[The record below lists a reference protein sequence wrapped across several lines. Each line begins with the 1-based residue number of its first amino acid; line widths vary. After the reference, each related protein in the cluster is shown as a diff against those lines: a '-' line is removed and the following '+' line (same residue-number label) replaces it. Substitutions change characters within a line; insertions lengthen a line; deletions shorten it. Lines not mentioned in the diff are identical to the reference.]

1 MSRNRQLIINM
12 TASFIAYII
21 TLGISFALSPYIV
34 ENVGVD
40 AYGFVGLANNF
51 VSYAGLITIA
61 LNSLASRFVTIKI
74 YENDMHGANIY
85 FSSVFIANLVLMVV
99 MGIAGVLLIIFLENL
114 IDLPGNLYWDVKILF
129 SCLFLNCLI
138 GTIGS
143 VFSISTF
150 ATNKLYINSIRQ
162 IESNILRLV
171 ILVPLFLLFQPHVSY
186 IGISALVMGM
196 YVFLFNIYYTKKLL
210 PDIHL
215 KLSYFRIKAVISL
228 IASGV
233 WNLIVRLGQLLLDGL
248 DLLITN
254 IFINATSMG
263 ILSVSKLIPSA
274 ITGIVSTL
282 VNVFSPN
289 FTILYAQNKRDEL
302 LKLVKQSMNIMGVL
316 ANIPIIVLIVCGRRF
331 YELWQPTQNATQLYI
346 LSLLTCMGLIF
357 NGGINCIYDVFT
369 VVNKLKWNAIG
380 VCITGA
386 LSTLTVYIL
395 LRRTELGLVAVAGVS
410 SALAIIRNLLF
421 TVPYGAHCLNLKWY
435 TFYPDV
441 IKPVIYV
448 SITGFCGL
456 FIEKYFNV
464 GGWTGVII
472 LGIMMI
478 IIAVIFGFGIILDK
492 NSRDV
497 IISKIKGGK

>member
-1 MSRNRQLIINM
+1 MS
-12 TASFIAYII
+12 ASLIAYVV
-21 TLGISFALSPYIV
+21 TMGINFLLSPYIV

-74 YENDMHGANIY
+74 YENDMHGANVY
-85 FSSVFIANLVLMVV
+85 FSSVFIANLILMVI
-99 MGIAGVLLIIFLENL
+99 MGIAGGLLIIFLENL

-171 ILVPLFLLFQPHVSY
+171 ILVPLFLLFQPRVSY
-186 IGISALVMGM
+186 LGISALVMGM

-274 ITGIVSTL
+274 ITGVVSTL

-289 FTILYAQNKRDEL
+289 FTILYAQKESD
-302 LKLVKQSMNIMGVL
+302 KFIKAVKQSMNIMGIL

-386 LSTLTVYIL
+386 LNTLTVYIL
-395 LRRTELGLVAVAGVS
+395 LRRTDLGLVAVAGVS

-421 TVPYGAHCLNLKWY
+421 TVPYGAHCLNLRWY
-435 TFYPDV
+435 TFYPNV
-441 IKPVIYV
+441 IKPVIFV
-448 SITGFCGL
+448 AISSICGL
-456 FIEKYFNV
+456 FIEQKVCF
-464 GGWTGVII
+464 GGWFGLIVLVII
-472 LGIMMI
+472 TI
-478 IIAVIFGFGIILDK
+478 IISVCLGFGIILNRND
-492 NSRDV
+492 RDV
-497 IISKIKGGK
+497 IIRMLRQGKE